1 MKNLLFRR
9 THILR
14 AIQAACVALFLM
26 AATRAQ
32 PQTATPVGNGNVS
45 IQGSGTN
52 YEYQGTNPTLASGG
66 TLTIQSGSTIT
77 NNGNLTNI
85 INLAQPATIIN
96 DGTLTITNS
105 GSVQVDAINDYE
117 LTGTLSV
124 TNAAGATASATST
137 STGSGFGIRAG
148 AGQVTVT
155 NNGTVSN
162 SGVYGA
168 GMEGY
173 AYAAGG
179 SATVT
184 NTGSVSGPTA
194 LAAQSEDGTA
204 LITNSGTVTSSEY
217 GIALIANAN
226 GVNVH
231 TGTVINS
238 GKVTALS
245 TAGSSSGIYGVN
257 SLGNLTITNNG
268 AAVSATATASG
279 YYADGIEALSY
290 GSGNIV
296 VANNGG
302 KVTAVGNDI
311 GFGIYAEA
319 DGGNVA
325 ITNSGAV
332 SGSALTNSVSG
343 IYGNTSTGAGSV
355 TITNTGS
362 ASGTSPGTGS
372 VSGIYAYA
380 AGNIVVTNSGSA
392 TASGDGASLG
402 IEALVATTGNITVT
416 NTGSVSASTTGTGT
430 ASGIYASTGSNA
442 QNGAGNITISSSGNV
457 SAVSPGTAYGI
468 VAAAAAGNILVTN
481 TATAS
486 ATTSAVNSDAY
497 GIYASTNGNITIN
510 NKGTAQGMGNNGSG
524 SGIYVVGAGTTVIN
538 NSGTAIGS
546 DFGLYVVGAATVND
560 SGTVSGGVDSI
571 TVPTGST
578 VNLSGSSPLHGLIS
592 GGADASST
600 SQLNFDLTIRS
611 NYTAAKA
618 ALDAAIAS
626 YDTRYAAAMGVGS
639 VESSVVVL
647 NGFDYQWENFLGIS
661 DNLIQGRLFA
671 DTPGFHS
678 LGSVLDNLDPNNPQA
693 AKILT
698 ALGNVSDAG
707 LPGALAE
714 LSPKSLEVFRN
725 VAFDNNTFNDSQ
737 INNHLANLRDG
748 LTGFDSSALTIDD
761 PSMDPSLSQVKSHL
775 LAYNPASTPGLVSDT
790 ADAVMGGT
798 DMKEMKSP
806 EVNTMPTD
814 RWSSF
819 IAGDVILA
827 NLSSNSNLQNAD
839 YTTGSVTGGVD
850 YRLDQHFTVGALL
863 AYAHTDVD
871 LDRRGSSATVDSYTP
886 GIYGSYVDGGWYAN
900 GLGTY
905 VRNAY
910 TDDRNVDIAGISGD
924 NHGAT
929 SGNQGTANLTGGYE
943 FHQGSFKFGPVASL
957 QYVHLAIQSIQ
968 EEGPASLN
976 INDQNQDSL
985 RSLIG
990 FEGRFVTN
998 VNTPIGMLSLTPH
1011 LSASWQHEYLDDSDG
1026 ITSQFNGAGGGSFS
1040 VQTDNPDR
1048 DSAFIDAG
1056 LDATLNKNVTIFV
1069 DYETQAGQD
1078 NFFAQ
1083 SAQGGV
1089 KIGF

>member
-1 MKNLLFRR
+1 MKRLFFSRR
-9 THILR
+9 QILR
-14 AIQAACVALFLM
+14 AIQLVCAALFLM
-26 AATRAQ
+26 AGQRAAVA
-32 PQTATPVGNGNVS
+32 QTYTNPPFVITGSHVTS
-45 IQGSGTN
+45 TSGTYSN
-52 YEYQGTNPTLASGG
+52 YIGFYDTTNHYATFSIASGTSIVTNDYDGYGAGTTVTASTASFTNAG
-66 TLTIQSGSTIT
+66 TLVLNGGDPFVFAAVVLNQGANSVHALNTGTLSANYGSSASGLYMTSTSGNLTAENKGTLSASGAYENLGLHATSTSGNIAITNDATGHITAEASNNSSFGAAIQAATASGIITIT
-77 NNGNLTNI
+77 NNGTVTAGLNDDSIQVAGGTGAVTVTN
-85 INLAQPATIIN
+85 NATI
-96 DGTLTITNS
+96 
-105 GSVQVDAINDYE
+105 
-117 LTGTLSV
+117 
-124 TNAAGATASATST
+124 
-137 STGSGFGIRAG
+137 TGSNPAGIEVNSAG
-148 AGQVTVT
+148 LVTVT
-155 NNGTVSN
+155 NNGTM
-162 SGVYGA
+162 SGVYYGIQ
-168 GMEGY
+168 
-173 AYAAGG
+173 
-179 SATVT
+179 S
-184 NTGSVSGPTA
+184 SVSTA
-194 LAAQSEDGTA
+194 HPEFL
-204 LITNSGTVTSSEY
+204 
-217 GIALIANAN
+217 
-226 GVNVH
+226 
-231 TGTVINS
+231 
-238 GKVTALS
+238 
-245 TAGSSSGIYGVN
+245 
-257 SLGNLTITNNG
+257 TNNG
-268 AAVSATATASG
+268 SISTTRI
-279 YYADGIEALSY
+279 GIVAESY
-290 GSGNIV
+290 G
-296 VANNGG
+296 
-302 KVTAVGNDI
+302 DI
-311 GFGIYAEA
+311 
-319 DGGNVA
+319 
-325 ITNSGAV
+325 
-332 SGSALTNSVSG
+332 SA
-343 IYGNTSTGAGSV
+343 
-355 TITNTGS
+355 
-362 ASGTSPGTGS
+362 
-372 VSGIYAYA
+372 
-380 AGNIVVTNSGSA
+380 TNSGSISGGIYGIA
-392 TASGDGASLG
+392 VASSGTIS
-402 IEALVATTGNITVT
+402 VR
-416 NTGSVSASTTGTGT
+416 NTGS
-430 ASGIYASTGSNA
+430 
-442 QNGAGNITISSSGNV
+442 ISSS
-457 SAVSPGTAYGI
+457 
-468 VAAAAAGNILVTN
+468 
-481 TATAS
+481 
-486 ATTSAVNSDAY
+486 DY
-497 GIYASTNGNITIN
+497 GIYAATPSAVYNTGSIN
-510 NKGTAQGMGNNGSG
+510 AMTAISVTSG
-524 SGIYVVGAGTTVIN
+524 SAVTLAGTSPITGLIQGGVTSASTSTLKFALTVPAGQLAAAKLQLN
-538 NSGTAIGS
+538 NEITAYDAKDG
-546 DFGLYVVGAATVND
+546 GLYTFNIDGVHYDVSNFLYTDGILDDLVGAA
-560 SGTVSGGVDSI
+560 
-571 TVPTGST
+571 
-578 VNLSGSSPLHGLIS
+578 
-592 GGADASST
+592 
-600 SQLNFDLTIRS
+600 
-611 NYTAAKA
+611 
-618 ALDAAIAS
+618 AIA
-626 YDTRYAAAMGVGS
+626 TRFY
-639 VESSVVVL
+639 
-647 NGFDYQWENFLGIS
+647 
-661 DNLIQGRLFA
+661 A

-968 EEGPASLN
+968 EQGPTSLN